1 MPYKVFLVEDEVIT
15 REGIRDNVDWASV
28 DYEFCGE
35 ASDGEAALPEIE
47 AIQPDVLITDIKMPF
62 MDGLQLSRIVRE
74 RMPWIRIIILS
85 GHDEFEYAQSALKLG
100 VTEYLLKP
108 ISSQDLSNALKNLS
122 EALDQETRERK
133 QMKLLYDNVEE
144 NLGMAR
150 EKFLLRLV
158 MGGVSSV
165 EALEKSQS
173 LGLDLVARYYQVAL
187 IRIELCDESQPFDYQ
202 EYKQVEQI
210 ASSLA
215 GGNGDVF
222 LAGKDMEE
230 LVVLFKGNSL
240 EQLEQN
246 SNFFTRLIKTEVESQ
261 TSCGLIIAMGNPQNR
276 LGDIHHSFT
285 EALVKIKSQIDEQ
298 QIARTDEALNL
309 GDLAVMDH
317 QTIEDYLKFGSI
329 AEFDQFFTASIQPI
343 AVSALR
349 SYLVKHY
356 MFLDILM
363 TTTQF
368 ISDLGGEQDQLF
380 LDIHEVEGKL
390 SGINSLGQ
398 IKEEVGRI
406 MIPALKFRNSCPNH
420 ERGIIIQQAK
430 AYIDNRFWDPDL
442 QRNEV
447 AGRFNISP
455 SYFST
460 VFKQEVGISFREYLS
475 KIRINRAKDLLR
487 TTNIKCSEVAYQS
500 GYNDPHYFSSNF
512 KNKTGLTPQ
521 QFREQSQDNQKVE

>member
-1 MPYKVFLVEDEVIT
+1 
-15 REGIRDNVDWASV
+15 
-28 DYEFCGE
+28 
-35 ASDGEAALPEIE
+35 
-47 AIQPDVLITDIKMPF
+47 
-62 MDGLQLSRIVRE
+62 
-74 RMPWIRIIILS
+74 
-85 GHDEFEYAQSALKLG
+85 
-100 VTEYLLKP
+100 
-108 ISSQDLSNALKNLS
+108 
-122 EALDQETRERK
+122 
-133 QMKLLYDNVEE
+133 
-144 NLGMAR
+144 
-150 EKFLLRLV
+150 
-158 MGGVSSV
+158 
-165 EALEKSQS
+165 
-173 LGLDLVARYYQVAL
+173 
-187 IRIELCDESQPFDYQ
+187 
-202 EYKQVEQI
+202 
-210 ASSLA
+210 
-215 GGNGDVF
+215 
-222 LAGKDMEE
+222 MEE

-317 QTIEDYLKFGSI
+317 QAIEDYLKFGSI

-368 ISDLGGEQDQLF
+368 ISDLGGEQTQLV

-390 SGINSLGQ
+390 SGINSLRQ

-420 ERGIIIQQAK
+420 ERGISIQQAK

-487 TTNIKCSEVAYQS
+487 TTNIKCSDVAYQS